1 MIKHLR
7 IDSRMIHGQVAVTWM
22 NFIGAKEIIV
32 CNDKVANDR
41 IQKMALPMA
50 ARGTPVKVLTIAETI
65 DYCKS
70 HEAETLFV
78 ICKLPSDALAVVES
92 GLPIGEINVGTA
104 APIQGT
110 TYKMI
115 TKTIAATKEDA
126 EIYQKLAGHF
136 GGKLTSRITP
146 ANEAVDVVEA
156 CKKEGL
162 L

>member
-65 DYCKS
+65 EYCKA
-70 HEAETLFV
+70 HEADTLFV

-92 GLPIGEINVGTA
+92 GLPVGEINVGTA
-104 APIQGT
+104 APVQGT
-110 TYKMI
+110 TNKMV

-126 EIYQKLAGHF
+126 QFYKKLADHF
-136 GGKLTSRITP
+136 GGLYSRITP
-146 ANEAVDVVEA
+146 ASEAVDAVEA
-156 CKKEGL
+156 YKKEGL